1 MNDAIAPRYPDFQ
14 KNYHFSLLAMA
25 ATASIGAIWSSTSP
39 DFGVSGVLDRFQ
51 QINPKLI
58 FSVEAVSY
66 NMKVHNHLD
75 KLRQVVNGIGDS
87 LEKVIIVPFCNT
99 KNLHEIQLKGKEIL
113 VKSFIDMAK
122 GNSTIEYEQVS
133 VNTSRLLQR
142 NIFDVLEF
150 HKSFCFLKIL
160 FFIHF

>member
-1 MNDAIAPRYPDFQ
+1 
-14 KNYHFSLLAMA
+14 MA

-51 QINPKLI
+51 QIDPKLI

-99 KNLHEIQLKGKEIL
+99 KNLHEIQLEGKEIL
-113 VKSFIDMAK
+113 VNSFIDMAN
-122 GNSTIEYEQVS
+122 GNTTIEYEQVS
-133 VNTSRLLQR
+133 VNFFNITSKKYFALKSIFLQ
-142 NIFDVLEF
+142 
-150 HKSFCFLKIL
+150 
-160 FFIHF
+160 

>member
-1 MNDAIAPRYPDFQ
+1 MKLDFVDPYVINDAIVPRYPDFQ

-75 KLRQVVNGIGDS
+75 KLRSGSFN
-87 LEKVIIVPFCNT
+87 KTPF
-99 KNLHEIQLKGKEIL
+99 
-113 VKSFIDMAK
+113 
-122 GNSTIEYEQVS
+122 
-133 VNTSRLLQR
+133 
-142 NIFDVLEF
+142 
-150 HKSFCFLKIL
+150 
-160 FFIHF
+160 